1 MEPEFP
7 GNQNTGIKMKS
18 YLIAITLGAA
28 CFSGSIAASCPPLLD
43 FETSKLRSSA
53 TVNFCDAYQN
63 KVLLVVN
70 TASHCGFTPQFKGLQ
85 ALYDKY
91 RDQGLEIVGFPSN
104 DFFQEASD
112 ESKTAEV
119 CYINY
124 GVTFTMV
131 TPSSV
136 RGSDVNPLFKQL
148 VGKTGKAPSWNF
160 NKYLIDRDGRTV
172 KHYGSSVNP
181 MGSELEQHIVKSLQ
195 M

>member
-1 MEPEFP
+1 
-7 GNQNTGIKMKS
+7 MKQF
-18 YLIAITLGAA
+18 LATITLASV
-28 CFSGSIAASCPPLLD
+28 FFTNPVAASCESLLD
-43 FETSKLRSSA
+43 FETSKLRSTS
-53 TVNFCDAYQN
+53 TVNFCAAYRD

-70 TASHCGFTPQFKGLQ
+70 TASHCGFTPQFKGLES
-85 ALYDKY
+85 LYNKY
-91 RDQGLEIVGFPSN
+91 REQGLEIVGFPSN

-131 TPSSV
+131 SPSAV

-148 VGKTGKAPSWNF
+148 IEKTGSAPSWNF
-160 NKYLIDRDGRTV
+160 NKYLIGRDGKTV
-172 KHYGSSVNP
+172 KHYGSMVKP
-181 MGSELEQHIVKSLQ
+181 MESELEKDIAKSLH

>member
-1 MEPEFP
+1 
-7 GNQNTGIKMKS
+7 MKS
-18 YLIAITLGAA
+18 SGLLFAIPLLLLANSA
-28 CFSGSIAASCPPLLD
+28 FASCNSLLD
-43 FETSKLRSSA
+43 FEAQKLRSSDR
-53 TVNFCDAYQN
+53 VNFCSDYKD

-70 TASHCGFTPQFKGLQ
+70 TASHCGFTPQFKGLES
-85 ALYDKY
+85 LYQKY

-131 TPSSV
+131 SPSAV
-136 RGSDVNPLFKQL
+136 RGNDVNPLFRQL
-148 VGKTGKAPSWNF
+148 AEQTGSVPTWNF
-160 NKYLIDRDGRTV
+160 NKYLIGRDGITV
-172 KHYGSSVNP
+172 KHYGSMVKQD
-181 MGSELEQHIVKSLQ
+181 GRVLEQDIVQSLQ

>member
-1 MEPEFP
+1 
-7 GNQNTGIKMKS
+7 
-18 YLIAITLGAA
+18 
-28 CFSGSIAASCPPLLD
+28 
-43 FETSKLRSSA
+43 
-53 TVNFCDAYQN
+53 
-63 KVLLVVN
+63 LLVVN

-85 ALYDKY
+85 SLYDKY

-112 ESKTAEV
+112 EAKMAEV

-131 TPSSV
+131 SPSAV

-148 VGKTGKAPSWNF
+148 VQKTGSAPSWNF
-160 NKYLIDRDGRTV
+160 NKYLIDRDGKTV
-172 KHYGSSVNP
+172 KHYGTMVKP
-181 MGSELEQHIVKSLQ
+181 MDSELEQDIVKSLQ